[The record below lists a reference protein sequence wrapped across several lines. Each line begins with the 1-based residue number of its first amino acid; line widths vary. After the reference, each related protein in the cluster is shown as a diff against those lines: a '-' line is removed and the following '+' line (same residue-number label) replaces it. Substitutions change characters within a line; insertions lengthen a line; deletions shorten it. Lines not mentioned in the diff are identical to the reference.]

1 MTNRV
6 RKNPIICLLLSLGRL
21 FVGRLRYSKE
31 YVGITIKM
39 ENGEEYQIFRHIKS
53 IHQNNDDQ
61 GSVFIVSFKFARLS
75 QKANKFVS
83 QFPMLL
89 ITGFPGFRTK
99 MYAMN
104 EENGYWLGMYQW
116 ESKRALEEYKRS
128 FVLKVMNRRA
138 IDGTVTYQE
147 FERHLL
153 TDYIDTHKIANIQL

>member
-1 MTNRV
+1 MTTKV
-6 RKNPIICLLLSLGRL
+6 RKNPIICLLLSLGR
-21 FVGRLRYSKE
+21 FIVGRLRYSKE

-39 ENGEEYQIFRHIKS
+39 ENGEEYQIFRHIKF
-53 IHQNNDDQ
+53 IHQSNDGQ

-99 MYAMN
+99 MYAVN
-104 EENGYWLGMYQW
+104 RENGYWLGMYQW
-116 ESKRALEEYKRS
+116 ESKRALEEYKQS

-138 IDGTVTYQE
+138 IDGTVTYRE

-153 TDYIDTHKIANIQL
+153 TDYTLLH